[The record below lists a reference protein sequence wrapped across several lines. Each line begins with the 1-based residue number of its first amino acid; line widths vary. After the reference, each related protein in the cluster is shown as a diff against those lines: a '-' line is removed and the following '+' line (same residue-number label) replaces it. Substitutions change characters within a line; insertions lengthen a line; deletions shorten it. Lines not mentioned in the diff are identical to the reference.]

1 MTIQHRQSDVQ
12 AAAPSRAAFYNDP
25 TVRAIFW
32 QVVVVGGVVALIG
45 YLATNALDNL
55 ARQNIASGFG
65 FLDLPAGFAI
75 GEGLLEYDPSHTYF
89 RAIVIGVLNT
99 IKVAV
104 AGIFF
109 ATIIGVIV
117 GVARLSPNWLVA
129 RFATVYIESLRNVPL
144 LLQLF
149 FWYALLVE
157 ALPIAREAYGP
168 FMGFYLSNRGL
179 NVPLPHDIGF
189 LGLGAGMLVFVV
201 AAIWLYRRNKR
212 IHDATGETPS
222 TLVPTLIML
231 VVFPFL
237 GWVAGGFPTEFDTP
251 ELKGFSFKGGGVV
264 SAEFMALWLGLTLYT
279 ASFIAEIVRSGIQ
292 AVTRGQWEAA
302 GALGLRRGQ
311 ILRFVVLPQALRV
324 IIPPTT
330 SQYLNLT
337 KNSSLAVAI
346 GYPDIVSIAGTTLN
360 QTGQAIEGIAIIMT
374 VYLTLSLSISAFM
387 NWYNKKIALVER

>member
-1 MTIQHRQSDVQ
+1 MTIQHSQTDVE
-12 AAAPSRAAFYNDP
+12 AAKPARAAFYNDP
-25 TVRAIFW
+25 SVRAIFW
-32 QVVVVGGVVALIG
+32 QVVIVGGIIALIG
-45 YLATNALDNL
+45 YLVSNAVENL

-75 GEGLLEYDPSHTYF
+75 GESMLEYDPSNTYL
-89 RAIVIGVLNT
+89 RAIAIGILNT

-104 AGIFF
+104 VGIFF
-109 ATIIGVIV
+109 ATIIGVLV
-117 GVARLSPNWLVA
+117 GIARLSPNWLIA
-129 RFATVYIESLRNVPL
+129 RFASIYIETLRNIPL

-157 ALPIAREAYGP
+157 ALPVAREAYGP
-168 FMGFYLSNRGL
+168 VLGFYLSNRGM
-179 NVPLPHDIGF
+179 NVPLPDDFGYFGLLAGILGF
-189 LGLGAGMLVFVV
+189 IA

-212 IHDATGETPS
+212 IHDATGKTPN

-231 VVFPFL
+231 VLFPFL
-237 GWVAGGFPTEFDTP
+237 GWAAGGFPTNFDTP
-251 ELKGFSFKGGGVV
+251 ELKGFSFQGGGVV

-292 AVTRGQWEAA
+292 AVTKGQWEAA

-311 ILRFVVLPQALRV
+311 ILRFIVLPQALRV

-360 QTGQAIEGIAIIMT
+360 QTGQAMEGIAIIMA
-374 VYLTLSLSISAFM
+374 VYLTLSLSISLFM
-387 NWYNKKIALVER
+387 NWYNKKIALVDR

>member
-1 MTIQHRQSDVQ
+1 MTAHHSKSDIQGP
-12 AAAPSRAAFYNDP
+12 APARAAFYNDP

-32 QVVVVGGVVALIG
+32 QVVVVGSVVALVG
-45 YLATNALDNL
+45 YLVSNALENL
-55 ARQNIASGFG
+55 ERQNIASGFG

-75 GEGLLEYDPSHTYF
+75 GEGMLPYSPADTYF
-89 RAIVIGVLNT
+89 RALLIGVLNT
-99 IKVAV
+99 VKVAV

-109 ATIIGVIV
+109 ATIIGVVV
-117 GVARLSPNWLVA
+117 GVARLSPNWLIA
-129 RFATVYIESLRNVPL
+129 RFATVYIETLRNVPL

-149 FWYALLVE
+149 FWYALIVE
-157 ALPIAREAYGP
+157 ALPVAREAFGP
-168 FMGFYLSNRGL
+168 FLGFHLSNRGM
-179 NVPLPHDIGF
+179 NVPLPDDMGF
-189 LGLGAGMLVFVV
+189 LGLLIGMLVFVV

-212 IHDATGETPS
+212 IHDATGETPN

-237 GWVAGGFPTEFDTP
+237 GWAAGGFPTEFDTP
-251 ELKGFSFKGGGVV
+251 ELKGFSFNGGGVI

-292 AVTRGQWEAA
+292 AVTKGQWEAA
-302 GALGLRRGQ
+302 GALGLRRTQ

-360 QTGQAIEGIAIIMT
+360 QTGQAMEGIAIIMA

-387 NWYNKKIALVER
+387 NWYNKKIALVDR

>member
-1 MTIQHRQSDVQ
+1 MTIQHSSTDVE
-12 AAAPSRAAFYNDP
+12 AAAPARAAFYNDP

-32 QVVVVGGVVALIG
+32 QVVVCGAVLALIG
-45 YLATNALDNL
+45 YLVSNAIDNL

-75 GEGLLEYDPSHTYF
+75 GEGMIDYDPSNTYL
-89 RAIVIGVLNT
+89 RAIVIGLLNT

-117 GVARLSPNWLVA
+117 GVARLSPNWLIA
-129 RFATVYIESLRNVPL
+129 RFATVYIEALRNVPL

-168 FMGFYLSNRGL
+168 VMGFYLSNRGL
-179 NVPLPHDIGF
+179 NVPLPNDIGF
-189 LGLGAGMLVFVV
+189 LFPLIALGLAIAGSV
-201 AAIWLYRRNKR
+201 WLYRRNKR
-212 IHDATGETPS
+212 IHDATGETPN
-222 TLVPTLIML
+222 TIVPVLIML
-231 VVFPFL
+231 VLFPFL
-237 GWVAGGFPTEFDTP
+237 GWVVGGFPTSFDTP

-279 ASFIAEIVRSGIQ
+279 ATFIAEIVRSGIQ
-292 AVTRGQWEAA
+292 AVTKGQWEAA

-346 GYPDIVSIAGTTLN
+346 GYPDIVSVAGTTLN
-360 QTGQAIEGIAIIMT
+360 QTGQAIEGIAIIMA

-387 NWYNKKIALVER
+387 NWYNKKIALVDR

>member
-1 MTIQHRQSDVQ
+1 MTIQYNQSDPE
-12 AAAPSRAAFYNDP
+12 AAKPARAAFYNDP
-25 TVRAIFW
+25 AVRAIFW
-32 QVVVVGGVVALIG
+32 QVVVVGGALALVG
-45 YLATNALDNL
+45 YLVSNALENL
-55 ARQNIASGFG
+55 ARQNIASGFA

-75 GEGLLEYDPSHTYF
+75 GKGMLDYDPSNTYL

-109 ATIIGVIV
+109 ATIIGVLV
-117 GVARLSPNWLVA
+117 GIARLSPNWLIA

-157 ALPIAREAYGP
+157 ALPVAREAYGP
-168 FMGFYLSNRGL
+168 VLGFYLSNRGM

-189 LGLGAGMLVFVV
+189 LGLLVGIIIFLI

-212 IHDATGETPS
+212 IHDATGETPN
-222 TLVPTLIML
+222 TLGPTLIML

-237 GWVAGGFPTEFDTP
+237 GWAAGGFPTDFDTP
-251 ELKGFSFKGGGVV
+251 ALTGFSFKGGGVV

-279 ASFIAEIVRSGIQ
+279 ATFIAEIVRSGIQ
-292 AVTRGQWEAA
+292 SVTKGQWEAA
-302 GALGLRRGQ
+302 GALGLRRSQ

-337 KNSSLAVAI
+337 KNSSLAIAI

-360 QTGQAIEGIAIIMT
+360 QTGQAMEGIAIIMA

-387 NWYNKKIALVER
+387 NWYNKKIALVDR